1 MHMMARKR
9 HGYRK
14 IQLQVVLWEESS
26 KDMHVMSLLY
36 RRPSGKGNRHA
47 ELVFEAKKTSGDY
60 HDEMNSE
67 RYEHCFFL
75 LSNLKLIFH

>member
-1 MHMMARKR
+1 
-9 HGYRK
+9 
-14 IQLQVVLWEESS
+14 
-26 KDMHVMSLLY
+26 MSLLY